1 MFYSKIKSVGSYV
14 PQNIVSNEDMS
25 KVVDTNDEWISSR
38 TGIKNRHFSTGE
50 STSNL
55 AAKAAEKILER
66 AGVKAEDIELIVV
79 ASVSP
84 DYGTPSTAC
93 LVQKKIGAVN
103 AVSFDIGAACSGF
116 IFALSTADKFIKT
129 GVYKNA
135 LVLGAEVLSKC
146 LDFTDR
152 GTCVLFGDGA
162 GAVAVRADDTGIL
175 GINMKSDGTKGNVLT
190 CGSRTNGNFLLGK
203 KPELGYMTM
212 DGQEVFKFAV
222 RKVPECITQVLDH
235 AGVAAEEIKY
245 FVIHQ
250 ANYRIIESIAK
261 RLKVSVECFPVNME
275 HYGNTSAASIPL
287 LLDEINRKGMLKS
300 GDKIVFSGFGA
311 GLTWGAALLEW

>member
-1 MFYSKIKSVGSYV
+1 MTNNDLA
-14 PQNIVSNEDMS
+14 QIVE
-25 KVVDTNDEWISSR
+25 TNDEWIRSR
-38 TGIKNRHFSTGE
+38 TGIGERRIATTE
-50 STSNL
+50 STSYM
-55 AAKAAEKILER
+55 AANAAMRALEQS
-66 AGVKAEDIELIVV
+66 GVKPEEIDLILLGT
-79 ASVSP
+79 SSP
-84 DYGTPSTAC
+84 DYCFPNGAC
-93 LVQKKIGAVN
+93 EVQGMIGAVN
-103 AVSFDIGAACSGF
+103 AACYDISAACTGFVYALNTAHAFISSG
-116 IFALSTADKFIKT
+116 IYKT
-129 GVYKNA
+129 A
-135 LVLGAEVLSKC
+135 LVIGSDVLSK
-146 LDFTDR
+146 LIDWTDR

-162 GAVAVRADDTGIL
+162 GAVVVKADETGIL
-175 GINMKSDGTKGNVLT
+175 GINMHSDGTKGNVLT

-222 RKVPECITQVLDH
+222 RKVPECIKQVLDD
-235 AGVAAEEIKY
+235 AGVAAEEVKY

-261 RLKVSVECFPVNME
+261 RLKVSVDCFPVNME
-275 HYGNTSAASIPL
+275 HYGNTSGASVPL

>member
-1 MFYSKIKSVGSYV
+1 M
-14 PQNIVSNEDMS
+14 PEQIVTNNDLAQI
-25 KVVDTNDEWISSR
+25 VDTNDEWIRSR
-38 TGIKNRHFSTGE
+38 TGIGERRIATTE
-50 STSNL
+50 STSYM
-55 AAKAAEKILER
+55 AAKAAMGALEQSGLKPEEIDLILL
-66 AGVKAEDIELIVV
+66 GT
-79 ASVSP
+79 SSP
-84 DYGTPSTAC
+84 DYCFPNGAC
-93 LVQKKIGAVN
+93 EVQGMIGAVN
-103 AVSFDIGAACSGF
+103 AACYDISAACTGFVYALNTAHAFISSGLYKT
-116 IFALSTADKFIKT
+116 ALIIGSD
-129 GVYKNA
+129 
-135 LVLGAEVLSKC
+135 VLSK
-146 LDFTDR
+146 LIDWTDR

-222 RKVPECITQVLDH
+222 RKVPECITQVLDN

>member
-1 MFYSKIKSVGSYV
+1 MTNNDLA
-14 PQNIVSNEDMS
+14 QIVE
-25 KVVDTNDEWISSR
+25 TNDEWIRSR
-38 TGIKNRHFSTGE
+38 TGIGERRIATTE
-50 STSNL
+50 STSYM
-55 AAKAAEKILER
+55 AANAAMRALEQS
-66 AGVKAEDIELIVV
+66 GVKPEEIDLILLGT
-79 ASVSP
+79 SSP
-84 DYGTPSTAC
+84 DYCFPNGAC
-93 LVQKKIGAVN
+93 EVQGMIGAVN
-103 AVSFDIGAACSGF
+103 AACYDISAACTGFVYALNTAHAFISSG
-116 IFALSTADKFIKT
+116 IYKT
-129 GVYKNA
+129 A
-135 LVLGAEVLSKC
+135 LVIGSDVLSK
-146 LDFTDR
+146 LIDWTDR

-162 GAVAVRADDTGIL
+162 GAVVVKADETGIL
-175 GINMKSDGTKGNVLT
+175 GINMHSDGTKGNVLT

-287 LLDEINRKGMLKS
+287 LLDEINRKGLLKS

-311 GLTWGAALLEW
+311 GLTWGATLLEW